1 MSAKPAMTALHGPMP
16 AAAGIG
22 LRKQHHHAVL
32 SELPQI
38 AWFEA
43 HTENYFADG
52 GPQIAFLERIR
63 ERYPLSL
70 HGVGLSLGST
80 DALNRDHL
88 VRLRRAVARFRPAL
102 VSEHLSWSSV
112 DGLFSND
119 LLPLPYTEEA
129 LRHVSARISI
139 VQDFLGRRILIENV
153 SSYLEYRCS
162 RITEWDF
169 LAAVAAESG
178 CGILLDINN
187 IYVAAHNHGF
197 DSMRYLEAI
206 PRSAVEELH
215 LAGHTPVQIDG
226 RALLIDTHNGPVS
239 EPVWA
244 LYREALLRF
253 GPVPTLIEWD
263 AEIPALAI
271 LVAEADKANALQ
283 RSLYADA
290 A

>member
-1 MSAKPAMTALHGPMP
+1 MNSNRASIAPHGPMP

-22 LRKQHHHAVL
+22 LRKQQHLDVL
-32 SELPQI
+32 ADSPRV

-43 HTENYFADG
+43 HSENYFAEG
-52 GPQIAFLERIR
+52 GPHIDCLERIR
-63 ERYPLSL
+63 EQYPLSL

-88 VRLRRAVARFRPAL
+88 ERLRLTVQRFRPAL

-112 DGLFSND
+112 GGLFAND

-139 VQDFLGRRILIENV
+139 VQDVLGRQILIENV
-153 SSYLEYRCS
+153 SSYLEFQCS
-162 RITEWDF
+162 RIAEWDF
-169 LAAVAAESG
+169 LAAVAAESD
-178 CGILLDINN
+178 CGILLDVNN
-187 IYVAAHNHGF
+187 VYVTAHNHGY
-197 DSMRYLEAI
+197 DCARYLNAI
-206 PRSAVEELH
+206 PRSAVQELH
-215 LAGHTPVQIDG
+215 LAGHTPVSLGG
-226 RALLIDTHNGPVS
+226 RELLIHTHSAPVS
-239 EPVWA
+239 DAVWA
-244 LYREALLRF
+244 LYRTALLRF

-263 AEIPALAI
+263 AQIPALSE
-271 LVAEADKANALQ
+271 LVAEADKANAVQ